1 MPGEYFCETH
11 AEIFCPA
18 VILIDEM
25 KNSNLFR
32 VECVDAKRTITHGS
46 VLLPNKS
53 HAVVLGGIS
62 AVVVF
67 ALVVCMLIWNFDYND
82 VVQ

>member
-1 MPGEYFCETH
+1 
-11 AEIFCPA
+11 
-18 VILIDEM
+18 M

-32 VECVDAKRTITHGS
+32 AECIDAKRTITHGS

-53 HAVVLGGIS
+53 PAEVLGGIS
-62 AVVVF
+62 VVTAF
-67 ALVVCMLIWNFDYND
+67 ALVVCMLIWNVNFND